1 LGKTSMGKTRV
12 SSAFPRRI
20 YTKSEVLEAKNLI
33 DQGFKHHLR
42 VVGSQ
47 TFKAKAK
54 EALRLVK
61 VAGYH
66 DFIRMYIRTILEIDG
81 LSQLRDAEAALWA
94 NIYTVEDPVDGA
106 CFFVQKAWQ
115 MKKYIEEG
123 GYYGHQTETLAEQ
136 ERSRFLKE
144 LMEQSRDADI
154 KEACQ
159 KRMLIQKDSAF
170 L

>member
-1 LGKTSMGKTRV
+1 LDRTFAGKNRFSA
-12 SSAFPRRI
+12 AFPRRI
-20 YTKSEVLEAKNLI
+20 YTKREVLEAKKLTN
-33 DQGFKHHLR
+33 QGFKHRLR
-42 VVGSQ
+42 VVGSE

-54 EALRLVK
+54 EALSLVK
-61 VAGYH
+61 VAKYY

-81 LSQLRDAEAALWA
+81 LSQLREAEAALWA

-115 MKKYIEEG
+115 MKKYIEES

-136 ERSRFLKE
+136 ERFRFLKE
-144 LMEQSRDADI
+144 LMERSRDAQI

-159 KRMLIQKDSAF
+159 NRILIQKDSKF